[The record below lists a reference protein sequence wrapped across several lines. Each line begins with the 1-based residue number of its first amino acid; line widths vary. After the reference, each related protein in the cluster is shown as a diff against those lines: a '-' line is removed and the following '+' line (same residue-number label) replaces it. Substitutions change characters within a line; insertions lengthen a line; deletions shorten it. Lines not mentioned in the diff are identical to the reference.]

1 MAKAPSKK
9 PPAAKTPSKAKMPP
23 SPKTSQPVKHAAGI
37 GLKTPQKLTPKQEQA
52 LSGSVERHIEP
63 RGAKKAK
70 AATEKAPAKK
80 AAPAAKVGTKAA
92 TPSKAKSKKLMK
104 FR

>member
-1 MAKAPSKK
+1 MAAPTSAVQELQKIL
-9 PPAAKTPSKAKMPP
+9 ANGVPS
-23 SPKTSQPVKHAAGI
+23 TH

-52 LSGSVERHIEP
+52 LAGSVERHIEP

-80 AAPAAKVGTKAA
+80 AAPAVKVGTKAA